1 MPAAHEQDAPIEETR
16 IGTHLAGL
24 REDNV
29 VTLAPE
35 RYREWRRRRAWLAL
49 KEWEELNRRRGE
61 LAPIERYRWNMRGE
75 WLRRRVEHL
84 GAPEECD
91 G

>member
-1 MPAAHEQDAPIEETR
+1 MPWAHEQDAPIEETP
-16 IGTHLAGL
+16 IGTGVPGL
-24 REDNV
+24 GEDSV

-49 KEWEELNRRRGE
+49 KEWEELNRRRSE

-75 WLRRRVEHL
+75 WLRRRVEDL
-84 GAPEECD
+84 GVPKECD

>member
-1 MPAAHEQDAPIEETR
+1 MPWAHEQDAPIEETP
-16 IGTHLAGL
+16 IGTGVPGL
-24 REDNV
+24 GEDSV
-29 VTLAPE
+29 VTLLGE
-35 RYREWRRRRAWLAL
+35 RFREWRRRRAWLAL
-49 KEWEELNRRRGE
+49 KEWEELNRRRSE